1 LEKTSPS
8 VSVIIVNW
16 NRLDDV
22 LASLRVLSRI
32 GASVEIL
39 VVDNGSTDGSTE
51 RLACIEEI
59 RLIALPENVGP
70 ATARN
75 VAIGVARGRHLL
87 FLDSD
92 ATITGPAIR
101 RLVDRMDRDP
111 SIGVIGCRIVNYRSR
126 AIDQWIYAEA
136 RDTHARREFETYSF
150 SAAGAIV
157 RAETLRRAGPFWD
170 DLFIY
175 NEELDISIRIIR
187 SGYRILYSPDAEV
200 YHRAS
205 EAGRVHSSSYW
216 FYQIRNQIWIFFRY
230 YPSWVRWWKV
240 SLYMAVYLVK
250 GVANRQLR
258 ACVSGMVAGLSRARN
273 IAGSDDTMTAEECRR
288 FDALNRRFSLRI
300 GR

>member
-1 LEKTSPS
+1 MISPA

-16 NRLDDV
+16 NRLGDV
-22 LASLRVLSRI
+22 LASLRVLSRVKRS
-32 GASVEIL
+32 ALEIL
-39 VVDNGSTDGSTE
+39 VVDNGSTDGSPE
-51 RLACIEEI
+51 ELARLKEI

-75 VAIGVARGRHLL
+75 VAIRVARGRHLL

-92 ATITGPAIR
+92 ATITGPTIR

-136 RDTHARREFETYSF
+136 QASHAAREFETYSF

-157 RAETLRRAGPFWD
+157 RAETLRRAGPFWE

-175 NEELDISIRIIR
+175 NEELDISIRILR
-187 SGYRILYSPDAEV
+187 LGYRILYSPEMEV

-205 EAGRVHSSSYW
+205 ETGRVQSSRYW

-230 YPSWVRWWKV
+230 YPSWPRWRKIL
-240 SLYMAVYLVK
+240 LYVTVYLIK
-250 GVANRQLR
+250 GLANRQLA
-258 ACVSGMVAGLSRARN
+258 ACVSGMVAGLSRVAIIGGYR
-273 IAGSDDTMTAEECRR
+273 DKMTAEECRR
-288 FDALNRRFSLRI
+288 LDSLNRRFSLRI